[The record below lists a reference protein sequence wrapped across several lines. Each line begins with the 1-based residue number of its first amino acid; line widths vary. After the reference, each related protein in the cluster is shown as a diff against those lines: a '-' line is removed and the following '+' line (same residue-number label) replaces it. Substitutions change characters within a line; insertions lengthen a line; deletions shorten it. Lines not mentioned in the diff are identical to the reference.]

1 MLTLDSPT
9 KLYGSHLVFTHMMQ
23 AVNNLEAT
31 FKEHNIPIEIHR
43 YEGVGH
49 AFTNADRKTYDEKAA
64 AEAYAKVFAFFH
76 KHLDA

>member
-1 MLTLDSPT
+1 
-9 KLYGSHLVFTHMMQ
+9 MQ

-31 FKEHNIPIEIHR
+31 FKEHNIGIEIHR

-64 AEAYAKVFAFFH
+64 SEAWAKVFAFFH